1 MWALVK
7 PLLLLFNFIIFVN
20 AATLYTF
27 SKPLHMQMNVSQL
40 QNIFGVD
47 SYEKVP
53 EYEVVI
59 LQRST
64 KEGVL
69 YNEVK
74 RFNLTVFGR
83 DIALRLKP
91 NTFVNDR
98 LDSTKVYKANIDDD
112 NDLQFREVLYQYFP
126 WKKSFQIYEDV
137 ANLASVSIECGED
150 EIQVEGSIGDLIIKP
165 VPSGLVID
173 GNVSVV
179 EVLLGDANHTQRT
192 EVNDSSTTEFPT
204 SKGAAHL
211 IYEGQVLKPDTDVL
225 VDGQDIDYELN
236 KTIDGLSEKS
246 RRDVSVV
253 YPEVLVLLADDIYDS
268 FGGNTREV
276 IKHYTNFM
284 NEVNMRFQSLSNP
297 RVVLSLVGILAAQ
310 QTRQVTDFWNYS
322 RIPKGNGTVLN
333 GRAVLLNFFH
343 HLYVKSNLPPFDIAV
358 IITKLDVCSKPL
370 FRSCDNRALGITAHP
385 VEDNGG
391 FHSII
396 AAVHEIG
403 HLLGAHHDGEL
414 GSKDC
419 PAEGKYIMNPALYF
433 TNQWSPCSIRQIRRY
448 LRSSEASCLYNEPR
462 ISTSYDAKNE
472 TNFPN

>member
-1 MWALVK
+1 MLALVK
-7 PLLLLFNFIIFVN
+7 ALLLLFTFISFVN
-20 AATLYTF
+20 AATLYNYFQT
-27 SKPLHMQMNVSQL
+27 
-40 QNIFGVD
+40 
-47 SYEKVP
+47 VP

-74 RFNLTVFGR
+74 SFNLTIFGR
-83 DIALRLKP
+83 DIALRLEP

-126 WKKSFQIYEDV
+126 WKKSFKIYEDV

-150 EIQVEGSIGDLIIKP
+150 EIQMEGSIGDLIIKP

-192 EVNDSSTTEFPT
+192 KVNDSGTAEFST

-211 IYEGQVLKPDTDVL
+211 IYKGQVLKPDTDVL
-225 VDGQDIDYELN
+225 VDGQDIDYEMN

-253 YPEVLVLLADDIYDS
+253 YPEVLLLLADDIYDS

-284 NEVNMRFQSLSNP
+284 NEVNMRFKSLSNP

-310 QTRQVTDFWNYS
+310 Q
-322 RIPKGNGTVLN
+322 
-333 GRAVLLNFFH
+333 H
-343 HLYVKSNLPPFDIAV
+343 
-358 IITKLDVCSKPL
+358 LDVL
-370 FRSCDNRALGITAHP
+370 R
-385 VEDNGG
+385 
-391 FHSII
+391 
-396 AAVHEIG
+396 
-403 HLLGAHHDGEL
+403 LGAHHDGEL
-414 GSKDC
+414 RGKDC
-419 PAEGKYIMNPALYF
+419 PAEEKYIMNPALYF
-433 TNQWSPCSIRQIRRY
+433 TNQWSPCSIWQIRRY
-448 LRSSEASCLYNEPR
+448 LRSSEASCLYNKPR
-462 ISTSYDAKNE
+462 ISTSYDAKNG